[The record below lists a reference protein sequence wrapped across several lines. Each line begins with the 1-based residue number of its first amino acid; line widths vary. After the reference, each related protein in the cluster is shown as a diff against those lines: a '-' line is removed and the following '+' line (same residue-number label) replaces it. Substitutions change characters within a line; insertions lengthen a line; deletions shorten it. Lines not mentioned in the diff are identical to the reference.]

1 MMNTEILKIKGD
13 WQEVVDDCRSTVGK
27 PPLVREPST
36 EFRRKILIAE
46 HSPIRSM
53 SVKWKWPGIKSWVA
67 THWVRH
73 KWECFV
79 RSQRSD
85 RTGVDRDKLPQDSP
99 VDFTGEANAQ
109 ALIDT
114 MRKRLCYQASPETRA
129 YAEDLKA
136 KLRDVQPELSD
147 VLVPNCVYR
156 CGCPE
161 MQSCG
166 LWDSMVKKTEGAVSS
181 HCIHERYEAYNRYF
195 YESRKD
201 RDNENRKV

>member
-27 PPLVREPST
+27 PPLGREPSET
-36 EFRRKILIAE
+36 FKKNILIAE
-46 HSPIRSM
+46 HSPIRDIT
-53 SVKWKWPGIKSWVA
+53 VKWKWPGIKSWVA

-85 RTGVDRDKLPQDSP
+85 RTGVDRDKLPQDAP

-166 LWDSMVKKTEGAVSS
+166 LWDSMVKQTEGAVTS
-181 HCIHERYEAYNRYF
+181 HRINERYEAYNRYF
-195 YESRKD
+195 YESRKGIG
-201 RDNENRKV
+201 NEN

>member
-1 MMNTEILKIKGD
+1 MNTEILKIKGD

-27 PPLVREPST
+27 PPLGREPSET
-36 EFRRKILIAE
+36 FKKNILIAE
-46 HSPIRSM
+46 HSPIRDIT
-53 SVKWKWPGIKSWVA
+53 VKWKWPGIKSWVA

-85 RTGVDRDKLPQDSP
+85 RTGVDRYKLPQDAP
-99 VDFTGEANAQ
+99 VDFTGAANAQ

-136 KLRDVQPELSD
+136 KLRDVQPEMSD

-166 LWDSMVKKTEGAVSS
+166 LWDSMVKQTEGEVSS
-181 HCIHERYEAYNRYF
+181 HSINERYEAYNRYF

-201 RDNENRKV
+201 SDNENRKV

>member
-27 PPLVREPST
+27 PPLGREPST

-46 HSPIRSM
+46 HSPIRSI

-85 RTGVDRDKLPQDSP
+85 RTGVDRDKLPQDAP

-109 ALIDT
+109 AMIDT
-114 MRKRLCYQASPETRA
+114 MRKRLCYQASPETRE

-136 KLRDVQPELSD
+136 KLRDAQPELSD

-166 LWDSMVKKTEGAVSS
+166 LWDSMVKQTEGAVLS
-181 HCIHERYEAYNRYF
+181 HHINERYEAYNRYF
-195 YESRKD
+195 YDSRKD
-201 RDNENRKV
+201 SDNENRKV

>member
-1 MMNTEILKIKGD
+1 MNTEILKIKGD

-27 PPLVREPST
+27 PPLGREPSET
-36 EFRRKILIAE
+36 FKKNILIAE
-46 HSPIRSM
+46 HSPIRDIT
-53 SVKWKWPGIKSWVA
+53 VKWKWPGIKSWVA

-85 RTGVDRDKLPQDSP
+85 RTGVDRDKLPQDAP

-129 YAEDLKA
+129 SAEDLKA
-136 KLRDVQPELSD
+136 KLRDVQPEMSD

-166 LWDSMVKKTEGAVSS
+166 LWDSMVKQTEGAVSS
-181 HCIHERYEAYNRYF
+181 HRINERYEAYNRYF

-201 RDNENRKV
+201 SDNEN